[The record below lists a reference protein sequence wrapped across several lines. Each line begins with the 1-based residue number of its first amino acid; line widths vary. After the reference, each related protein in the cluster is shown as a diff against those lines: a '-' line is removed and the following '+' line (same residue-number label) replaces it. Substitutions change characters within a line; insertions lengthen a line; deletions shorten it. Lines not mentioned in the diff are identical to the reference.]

1 MSERT
6 LAPLGMINRL
16 ADVAAFIGAFKQ
28 EYPNVQFITFGCS
41 YPGALAAWFR
51 YVGSPNQ
58 HTHML
63 SLCSEG
69 V

>member
-51 YVGSPNQ
+51 YVGSPN
-58 HTHML
+58 
-63 SLCSEG
+63 
-69 V
+69 